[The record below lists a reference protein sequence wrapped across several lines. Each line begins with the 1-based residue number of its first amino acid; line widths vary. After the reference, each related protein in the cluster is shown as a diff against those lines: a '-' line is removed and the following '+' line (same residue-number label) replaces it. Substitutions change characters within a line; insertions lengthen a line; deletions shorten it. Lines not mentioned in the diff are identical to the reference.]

1 MTINIFSQQPKTNDL
16 MTNDAIT
23 KKYILKPGLH
33 QFAPGSAAVHCNDNL
48 SDEEAEWYLQRY
60 PHIAKL
66 FATQSAKGGA
76 IKTIPK
82 STKASDKGGVI

>member
-1 MTINIFSQQPKTNDL
+1 
-16 MTNDAIT
+16 MTNDTIT
-23 KKYILKPGLH
+23 KKYKLKPGLH

-66 FATQSAKGGA
+66 FSTQPPKGGV
-76 IKTIPK
+76 IKTISK
-82 STKASDKGGVI
+82 STKASDKGGTE